1 MSNINL
7 DTKIRV
13 WVTSDK
19 DRTFST
25 GSKTLV
31 FNIKKKEFIK
41 LMKFIDSK
49 HSIWTMAI
57 VYSKKGDSTG
67 TELKRYYN
75 FENKR
80 TFPAD
85 LSEI

>member
-1 MSNINL
+1 
-7 DTKIRV
+7 
-13 WVTSDK
+13 
-19 DRTFST
+19 
-25 GSKTLV
+25 
-31 FNIKKKEFIK
+31 
-41 LMKFIDSK
+41 MKFIDSK